1 MYRAPITKI
10 LQLSFTMSLST
21 QDADEDEQYIL
32 VAKLDNARTLS
43 NILKAIHF
51 KDVSMTARNC
61 MIELIVIPYRPQPSL
76 FHT

>member
-51 KDVSMTARNC
+51 KDVSMTVRNC